1 MAGLLSGVSVGL
13 TPGKRRGEE
22 DGACSTRARLPLS
35 FLILLKTELPCGL
48 SLSDLSASALLAS
61 SRPRQRTRGDQG
73 ELSGGMLHPQERVT
87 ARPPLNTSS

>member
-35 FLILLKTELPCGL
+35 FLILLKTELPC
-48 SLSDLSASALLAS
+48 
-61 SRPRQRTRGDQG
+61 
-73 ELSGGMLHPQERVT
+73 
-87 ARPPLNTSS
+87 